1 MPKKKHKHAF
11 RKATD
16 RLESEGRRQCALLYG
31 SCAIALN
38 RHWKKGKDAIV
49 RLFDVSGE
57 IWHECASTNLRS
69 MVEMCETETG
79 IEVQCGNGKTWRDL
93 PYMNGSLQTA
103 RMTEGQWI
111 YMRQQQI
118 KWIAPQVMACI
129 MIALHRK
136 YGFGFDRLSR
146 IYGQIREIEAE
157 FQDDDVKIR
166 DYCRKELMIDIYDV
180 FTRQREVKEV
190 V

>member
-79 IEVQCGNGKTWRDL
+79 RHGE
-93 PYMNGSLQTA
+93 
-103 RMTEGQWI
+103 I
-111 YMRQQQI
+111 Y
-118 KWIAPQVMACI
+118 
-129 MIALHRK
+129 
-136 YGFGFDRLSR
+136 R
-146 IYGQIREIEAE
+146 I
-157 FQDDDVKIR
+157 
-166 DYCRKELMIDIYDV
+166 
-180 FTRQREVKEV
+180 
-190 V
+190 

>member
-11 RKATD
+11 RTATD

-31 SCAIALN
+31 STAIALN

-118 KWIAPQVMACI
+118 KWIAPQVVSCI

-136 YGFGFDRLSR
+136 YGFGFVRLSR
-146 IYGQIREIEAE
+146 FYAQVDAIRAE
-157 FQDDDVKIR
+157 YASDPDRLREECRRLTGIDVADKTT
-166 DYCRKELMIDIYDV
+166 KE
-180 FTRQREVKEV
+180 REEKQV

>member
-1 MPKKKHKHAF
+1 MRKKHRNPLVKAAKQIEIRGNKHCICLYS
-11 RKATD
+11 AT
-16 RLESEGRRQCALLYG
+16 
-31 SCAIALN
+31 AIALW
-38 RHWKKGKDAIV
+38 RHWGKKKEAIN
-49 RLFDVSGE
+49 RLFDLSHVV
-57 IWHECASTNLRS
+57 WNECAKDHDHS
-69 MVEMCETETG
+69 MIQMCETETG

-146 IYGQIREIEAE
+146 IYGQIQEIEAE
-157 FQDDDVKIR
+157 FQDDDAKIR

-180 FTRQREVKEV
+180 FTRPREVKEIV
-190 V
+190 

>member
-31 SCAIALN
+31 STAIALN
-38 RHWKKGKDAIV
+38 RYWKKGKDAIV

-136 YGFGFDRLSR
+136 YGFGFDRCAR
-146 IYGQIREIEAE
+146 IYQQIRDIEAE
-157 FQDDDVKIR
+157 YKFDVGNLREICKQ
-166 DYCRKELMIDIYDV
+166 ETLVNVYDV
-180 FTRQREVKEV
+180 ITAQKKSEKV